1 MQRNVLKSHLLQYQI
16 IHPLRWPWL
25 QSSALHPESASC
37 WSTLGP
43 PSWSI
48 CQSHLKVSKTPGK
61 TKNAKRHT
69 SPTSPPISPQRLR
82 LGAARST
89 RSGVMD
95 IISSEFWKSC
105 ENPLC
110 AFRLVD
116 SQVALPRQE
125 HIYENHH
132 TGRTLTQA
140 PIWMFF
146 FSVGEASKKHQG
158 PNVVKTSCSGLQA
171 MSMRGRSQW
180 SVTDGRKAVSEKN
193 CMENRLHI
201 MSCSFK
207 TCADP

>member
-1 MQRNVLKSHLLQYQI
+1 MALVAKQRSAPRKCLMLVNT
-16 IHPLRWPWL
+16 WPPFMVNL
-25 QSSALHPESASC
+25 
-37 WSTLGP
+37 
-43 PSWSI
+43 SI
-48 CQSHLKVSKTPGK
+48 TSLVPQNTRKKRKTQNFTNFSP
-61 TKNAKRHT
+61 NI
-69 SPTSPPISPQRLR
+69 SPTSPR

-146 FSVGEASKKHQG
+146 FSVHEVSKKHQG
-158 PNVVKTSCSGLQA
+158 PNVVKTSCSGL
-171 MSMRGRSQW
+171 RECR
-180 SVTDGRKAVSEKN
+180 
-193 CMENRLHI
+193 
-201 MSCSFK
+201 
-207 TCADP
+207 